1 MPRINEIAFF
11 FRSAVINDD
20 QSSEIGI
27 GNCARDLHM
36 SSLHALSARTYI
48 HISFL
53 CIDGA
58 AIIARIPFRRH
69 LLTPKGKSQGNGG
82 VEQIWVM
89 WHIIRRISLMQIYG
103 PGSGLTRVF
112 SCLTFFFFF
121 FFFFCTTLS
130 CHVTENIIIT
140 IANCRT
146 GERSRDRSISGDL
159 IGFACELIK
168 CGSLD
173 RENPVAVAVAVVT
186 LSRWDLRQSR
196 ERKENSLTTPP
207 SLPSSGKLLHP

>member
-1 MPRINEIAFF
+1 MLGKSAKLLDSCIINIKLYSFNTGLPKIMPRINEIAFFF

-69 LLTPKGKSQGNGG
+69 LLTPKERAREGG
-82 VEQIWVM
+82 
-89 WHIIRRISLMQIYG
+89 
-103 PGSGLTRVF
+103 
-112 SCLTFFFFF
+112 
-121 FFFFCTTLS
+121 
-130 CHVTENIIIT
+130 
-140 IANCRT
+140 
-146 GERSRDRSISGDL
+146 
-159 IGFACELIK
+159 
-168 CGSLD
+168 
-173 RENPVAVAVAVVT
+173 
-186 LSRWDLRQSR
+186 
-196 ERKENSLTTPP
+196 
-207 SLPSSGKLLHP
+207 

>member
-1 MPRINEIAFF
+1 MLLDFRIINIKLYSFNTGLPKIMPRINEIAFF

-36 SSLHALSARTYI
+36 SSLHALSARTFI

-69 LLTPKGKSQGNGG
+69 LLTPKGQSQGNGG
-82 VEQIWVM
+82 EGLVEQIWVM

-121 FFFFCTTLS
+121 FFFF
-130 CHVTENIIIT
+130 
-140 IANCRT
+140 
-146 GERSRDRSISGDL
+146 
-159 IGFACELIK
+159 FALP
-168 CGSLD
+168 L
-173 RENPVAVAVAVVT
+173 AVM
-186 LSRWDLRQSR
+186 SP
-196 ERKENSLTTPP
+196 KI
-207 SLPSSGKLLHP
+207 LL